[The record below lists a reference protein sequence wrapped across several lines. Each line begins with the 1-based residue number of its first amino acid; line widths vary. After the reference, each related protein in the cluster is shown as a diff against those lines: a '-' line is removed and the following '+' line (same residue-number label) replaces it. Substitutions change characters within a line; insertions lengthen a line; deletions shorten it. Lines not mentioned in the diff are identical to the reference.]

1 MYIVYLSLVPNC
13 VWHNHYAALFSNKR
27 SARLKKCSNKPFE
40 NLLYL
45 MNKKRDIALVVM
57 LLILFWCPLFSKAR
71 HVINSVQVNKYYVII
86 IYAHNM
92 GCIYHTSWFIGM
104 LNLKYFTLALNMAA
118 NLTILVEWYM
128 YVCTN

>member
-1 MYIVYLSLVPNC
+1 MYDIIIMQ
-13 VWHNHYAALFSNKR
+13 HFSQIR
-27 SARLKKCSNKPFE
+27 GMRLTKCSNKPFQ

-71 HVINSVQVNKYYVII
+71 HVINSVQANKYYVII

-118 NLTILVEWYM
+118 NLTTLVE
-128 YVCTN
+128 